1 MPDEKQVESE
11 SDSIKL
17 DTQCSVELDK
27 TFEHVIENVSFGEL
41 SQEVVNETFKDGR
54 PFSHFIERW
63 LEAEYPIDH
72 IAGCKNYDFVDRNN
86 KNVKYDEK
94 TFTQGGCKYCP
105 SSMIGTGRIFNKE
118 EFEEKTKK
126 LIFCIVSNIHFPRIR
141 VRFVRGITLLEKYP
155 KGVIPLKDAD
165 KFFN

>member
-1 MPDEKQVESE
+1 M
-11 SDSIKL
+11 SINGMA
-17 DTQCSVELDK
+17 
-27 TFEHVIENVSFGEL
+27 INGMAI
-41 SQEVVNETFKDGR
+41 
-54 PFSHFIERW
+54 SHS
-63 LEAEYPIDH
+63 P
-72 IAGCKNYDFVDRNN
+72 V
-86 KNVKYDEK
+86 
-94 TFTQGGCKYCP
+94 
-105 SSMIGTGRIFNKE
+105 TGRIFNKE